1 MREERQ
7 ITDDM
12 LLSDLTVGEFKK
24 LVQSLLTDKEPVS
37 KIEPPIE
44 KVNIRRKSL
53 DEFMDD
59 LGGKK

>member
-1 MREERQ
+1 MPEERQ

-12 LLSDLTVGEFKK
+12 LLSELTVGEFRQ
-24 LVQSLLTDKEPVS
+24 LIQSMFFSKESAS